1 MQQPID
7 MQISPD
13 NTFERVPWLPLRPR
27 MGWAWNPA
35 SADDP
40 RRHHEA
46 PELYIRFR
54 DASGRL
60 SEPLLVPEDT
70 RNTWLPL
77 VAQ

>member
-1 MQQPID
+1 MQPPID

-13 NTFERVPWLPLRPR
+13 NAFEQAPWLPLRPR

-40 RRHHEA
+40 RRQNEA

-60 SEPLLVPEDT
+60 SEPLLIPEA
-70 RNTWLPL
+70 TWRISLPL
-77 VAQ
+77 VAR